1 MRIYGLLL
9 CGWMTVSLQAQQIHD
24 WENHHVLQINR
35 EPARAA
41 FVPFAKQKGDCSM
54 SLDGMWKFRWTPVP
68 SERIAD
74 FYRTDFNDEDWKSFP
89 VPANWE
95 INGYGTPIYVSA
107 GYPFKIDPPRVMGEP
122 KASYTTYKERNPV
135 GQYRRTFILPAGWK
149 ADGQTFLRFE
159 GVMSAFYVWINGERI
174 GYSQGSMEPSEF
186 NITRWLKPG
195 ENQIALEVYRYSDG
209 SYLEDQDFWRFG
221 GIHRSIHLVHTP
233 DIRIR
238 DYVVRT
244 LPAVQG
250 NYQDFRLLIDP
261 QFSVYQGMDGKGYT
275 LQAVLKDADGR
286 EIVNMVGNVEDIL
299 DLEHKAARMNEWYP
313 QRGPRKMGRM
323 SAVIKSPQRWTAET
337 PYLYKLE
344 LRLQNVNGQ
353 TIEQV
358 EQPVGF
364 RCIEIKDGQ
373 MLVNGNSVRFRGV
386 NRHEHD
392 PYTARVMS
400 EERCECSPYQSLSQC
415 EPLVRTV

>member
-1 MRIYGLLL
+1 MRLYGLLL

-68 SERIAD
+68 SERITD
-74 FYRTDFNDEDWKSFP
+74 FYRTDFNDKDWKDFP

-135 GQYRRTFILPAGWK
+135 GQYRRTFTLPAGWK
-149 ADGQTFLRFE
+149 ANGQTFLRFE

-221 GIHRSIHLVHTP
+221 GVHRSIHLVHTP

-261 QFSVYQGMDGKGYT
+261 QLSVYT
-275 LQAVLKDADGR
+275 LSDETRHLAWLLVMIHAGSAIFLWPAGFVLPNALR
-286 EIVNMVGNVEDIL
+286 
-299 DLEHKAARMNEWYP
+299 AAN
-313 QRGPRKMGRM
+313 
-323 SAVIKSPQRWTAET
+323 
-337 PYLYKLE
+337 
-344 LRLQNVNGQ
+344 
-353 TIEQV
+353 
-358 EQPVGF
+358 
-364 RCIEIKDGQ
+364 D
-373 MLVNGNSVRFRGV
+373 VRFTMLTSILSMGIWRLAFSYILCVQMGMGAVGV
-386 NRHEHD
+386 WIAMVVD
-392 PYTARVMS
+392 WVCRVT
-400 EERCECSPYQSLSQC
+400 CFV
-415 EPLVRTV
+415 VRFVSGAWKKKCVAK